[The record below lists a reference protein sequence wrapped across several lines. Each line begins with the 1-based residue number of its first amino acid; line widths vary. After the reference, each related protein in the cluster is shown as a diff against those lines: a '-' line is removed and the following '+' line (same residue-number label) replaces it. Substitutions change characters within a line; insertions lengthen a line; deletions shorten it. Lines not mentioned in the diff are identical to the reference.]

1 MGRFAAT
8 VCTSPGDIERLERL
22 VTLLPSDAR
31 VRVTASNGQRI
42 TGTVV
47 ERPALQLFEDAD
59 GTEGF
64 NAVVRIDD
72 SVAPPWTAYVWLSD
86 IVDVDQLVD

>member
-8 VCTSPGDIERLERL
+8 VCMRPEDIERLEHL

-31 VRVTASNGQRI
+31 VCVTGNDGQRI

-47 ERPALQLFEDAD
+47 ERPAPQLFEDAA
-59 GTEGF
+59 GNEGF

-72 SVAPPWTAYVWLSD
+72 PAAPPWTAHVWLSD
-86 IVDVDQLVD
+86 IGDVDRLID